1 MSSDLKDKQDQDIE
15 FYAASVEAW
24 FNTRIEHDKSLLTLS
39 AGGIGLLITLLTTV
53 GASSLQTLLL
63 YGFAIL
69 FFLVC
74 IISILFIFK
83 RNSDH
88 LVRVIQ
94 GKEEKNILLQ
104 FLDKT
109 ALYSFIIAILLSSIL
124 AISIGTHV
132 LYSKMEVNMSDTKKE
147 RGLKSLNES
156 FNGISELK
164 KSFNGVAQLRP
175 SGQGTDSGQ
184 QTNSANTGS
193 ENSGLGDREK
203 K

>member
-1 MSSDLKDKQDQDIE
+1 MSSDLKDKQDIE

-53 GASSLQTLLL
+53 GASSIQILLL

-74 IISILFIFK
+74 IISILVIFK

-104 FLDKT
+104 FLDKI
-109 ALYSFIIAILLSSIL
+109 ALCSFIIAILLSSIL
-124 AISIGTHV
+124 AISIGTDV

-147 RGLKSLNES
+147 KGLKNLNES

-175 SGQGTDSGQ
+175 SGQGTGSGQ

-193 ENSGLGDREK
+193 ENSGQGDGEK